1 MIRKTLPIAFALTVS
16 GCMSY
21 APIETPPQKVA
32 FSSQTARTNVDSFST
47 SAIRTIREEG
57 KKKVEVKGAA
67 CKIRGTGYS
76 ARVITPAL
84 VELPT
89 YRGKTDPVHISCDAG
104 GMSVAETV
112 EPRNETLARLQATQ
126 SSGGGLVG
134 ALAVA
139 IAKGV
144 AKSTRD
150 PSKDEFAYRSEIA
163 LKLSESQ

>member
-1 MIRKTLPIAFALTVS
+1 MIRNILPIAFALTVS

-32 FSSQTARTNVDSFST
+32 FSSQTAQTNVDSFST

-89 YRGKTDPVHISCDAG
+89 YRGKTDPVQISCNAA

-163 LKLSESQ
+163 LNLSESQ

>member
-1 MIRKTLPIAFALTVS
+1 
-16 GCMSY
+16 MSY

-32 FSSQTARTNVDSFST
+32 FSSQPARTNVDSFST

-57 KKKVEVKGAA
+57 KKSAEVKGAA

-89 YRGKTDPVHISCDAG
+89 YLGKTDPVHISCNAG
-104 GMSVAETV
+104 AMSVAETV
-112 EPRNETLARLQATQ
+112 EPNNETLARIQSAQ
-126 SSGGGLVG
+126 SSGGGLAG

-139 IAKGV
+139 ITKGV
-144 AKSTRD
+144 LTSTRD
-150 PSKDEFAYRSEIA
+150 PS
-163 LKLSESQ
+163 

>member
-1 MIRKTLPIAFALTVS
+1 MSRIILPIAFALTVS
-16 GCMSY
+16 GCMTY

-47 SAIRTIREEG
+47 SAVRTIREEG

-76 ARVITPAL
+76 ARVVTPAL

-89 YRGKTDPVHISCDAG
+89 YRGKTNPVNISCAAG
-104 GMSVAETV
+104 GMSATETV
-112 EPRNETLARLQATQ
+112 EPYNATLARIQSTQ
-126 SSGGGLVG
+126 TSGGGLVG

-139 IAKGV
+139 VAKGI

-163 LKLSESQ
+163 LKLSESK